1 MWVGKQDAK
10 QNSSIK
16 EVANVTTQ
24 TIAEVDPKWGARIQ
38 WWRFATHN
46 FDRLLMLQ
54 VHITYMMDVITLILT
69 V

>member
-1 MWVGKQDAK
+1 VGKQDAK

-54 VHITYMMDVITLILT
+54 VHIT
-69 V
+69 